1 MKITITWNADDAN
14 TNKDCALM
22 GIRDE
27 LIKSAVDVIKT
38 SLSSKRLKYTEVKHR
53 DTTKGKKVIKL
64 ACNYSIDRINDLRFD
79 VFYMLQRLAFMKHS
93 TPYIL
98 VDRISCDKNDYPIQF
113 KICIP
118 RTKGFMNGYWYKICI
133 E

>member
-1 MKITITWNADDAN
+1 MKITITWNTDDAN
-14 TNKDCALM
+14 TNKDWALM

-38 SLSSKRLKYTEVKHR
+38 SLSSKRLKYIEVKHR
-53 DTTKGKKVIKL
+53 ETTKGKKVIKL

-79 VFYMLQRLAFMKHS
+79 VFYMLQRLAFQKH
-93 TPYIL
+93 TAPFIY
-98 VDRISCDKNDYPIQF
+98 VDRIIKDYPIRF
-113 KICIP
+113 KMCIP